1 MNTGKTLFSQ
11 LMDCLPWSTFARIV
25 ARYHGDHSVQTFPCT
40 EQYRAMAFAQLTF
53 RESLRDIEACLS
65 AQPAKLLHMGFRGAV
80 RRSTL
85 ADANEVRDW
94 RIYAEFAQ
102 RLIAQAR
109 RPYTGESLLGDLN
122 NTVYALDSTTI
133 DLCLSLFPWAHFRTT
148 KAAVKMHAL
157 LDLRGNI
164 PSFIHISDGKLHD
177 VHALDMILPEAGAIY
192 VMDRGYVDFAR
203 LYGLHQAG
211 AFFVIRAKSNLN
223 AHRVYSTATDRTTGV
238 IADQKIALDGHYT
251 SQDYP
256 IHIRR
261 VRFRD
266 LENDR
271 TLVFLTNQTTLPAL
285 TICDLY
291 KNRWQVELFF
301 KWIKQHLRI
310 KTFFGTSENAVKT
323 QIWIAVSV
331 YVLVAIIRKRLKLD
345 VSLYTLM
352 QVFSVTVFE
361 KASIESLILQTVDS
375 SGPVMDYNQLNLFSY

>member
-1 MNTGKTLFSQ
+1 MNAGRTLFSQ

-40 EQYRAMAFAQLTF
+40 EQYRALAFAQLTF

-65 AQPAKLLHMGFRGAV
+65 AQPAKLLHMGFRGPV

-109 RPYTGESLLGDLN
+109 RLYAGESLLGELD

-133 DLCLSLFPWAHFRTT
+133 DLCLSLFPWAHFRST
-148 KAAVKMHAL
+148 KAAVKMHTL

-164 PSFIHISDGKLHD
+164 PSFIHISEGNLHD

-203 LYGLHQAG
+203 LYRLHQAG
-211 AFFVIRAKSNLN
+211 AFFVTRAKSNLN
-223 AHRVYSTATDRTTGV
+223 AHRVYSSATDRTIGV

-251 SQDYP
+251 RQDYP
-256 IHIRR
+256 VHIRR

-266 LENDR
+266 PETEK

-285 TICDLY
+285 TVCDLY
-291 KNRWQVELFF
+291 KSRWQVELFF

-310 KTFFGTSENAVKT
+310 KAFYGTSENAVKT

-352 QVFSVTVFE
+352 QVISVTVFE
-361 KASIESLILQTVDS
+361 KASIESMILQTVDS
-375 SGPVMDYNQLNLFSY
+375 SGVAMDDNQLNLFNY